1 MARQQRNWYLSV
13 AYQVPGQVLKRRKV
27 KVHASSRER
36 AIEAVKQE
44 IQQSYPGQEITYP
57 KNSVKDW

>member
-1 MARQQRNWYLSV
+1 MARQQRTGTCPSPTRSPDRYS
-13 AYQVPGQVLKRRKV
+13 KRRKV

-57 KNSVKDW
+57 KTV